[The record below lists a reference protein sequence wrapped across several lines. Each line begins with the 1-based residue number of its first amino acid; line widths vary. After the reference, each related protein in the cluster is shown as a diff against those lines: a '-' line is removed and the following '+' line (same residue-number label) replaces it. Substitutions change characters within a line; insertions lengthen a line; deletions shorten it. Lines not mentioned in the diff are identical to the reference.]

1 MWNRIKK
8 GWVIAWHQ
16 PFAVFAL
23 FFYNLLWGV
32 VLYKLIQ
39 SVVLPLLHRYPGGAL
54 PGESVRL
61 FWVEGQFQLM
71 KTDLIVP
78 YLWTGLGLIGLR
90 MLLHPALNA
99 GVFYSLRHGEL
110 NAGYRFVAGIRKLF
124 FPFLGLYALQLVLS
138 IGPLYW
144 LVPYA
149 AKQFAV
155 HASYISLGQALLP
168 ALALYAAY
176 LFLLQLLFLFLQIGK
191 TDGRSSLYTLLFA
204 FRHLPV
210 IALAALAVAALS
222 LVLAAA
228 VMVSSFWWAG
238 FAALV
243 LMQAYRLVQM
253 FFKVWEIGTQYALW
267 AEKA

>member
-8 GWVIAWHQ
+8 GWGIAWHQ
-16 PFAVFAL
+16 PFAVFVL
-23 FFYNLLWGV
+23 FLYNLLWGV

-39 SVVLPLLHRYPGGAL
+39 SVVLPLLHRYPSGAL

-78 YLWTGLGLIGLR
+78 YLWTGLGLLGLR

-110 NAGYRFVAGIRKLF
+110 NAGYRFVAGIRKLY

-138 IGPLYW
+138 LGPLYW
-144 LVPYA
+144 LAPHA
-149 AKQFAV
+149 AKQYGI
-155 HASYISLGQALLP
+155 HLSYASLGQALLP
-168 ALALYAAY
+168 SLALYAAY
-176 LFLLQLLFLFLQIGK
+176 LFLLHLLFLFLQIGK
-191 TDGRSSLYTLLFA
+191 ADERSALYTLLFA
-204 FRHLPV
+204 FRYLPV
-210 IALAALAVAALS
+210 IALAALAVASLS
-222 LVLAAA
+222 LVLSAA

-238 FAALV
+238 FAVLV

-253 FFKVWEIGTQYALW
+253 FFKVWAIGTQYALW